1 MSRFVFKLQ
10 RVMEIRQ
17 QAVDE
22 AQAYL
27 ENCKTVLS
35 ELRRLLLEQRDAYI
49 SERDLLNDAVL
60 NGESQKYN
68 VYEQSLET
76 RKRRMME
83 LLEAIRVAEND
94 VDIAEQH
101 LVTCNRNLKVMEN
114 LRSKREREFQVAM
127 EEKERK
133 FLDEQATFRFHRS
146 AYDSSRE

>member
-1 MSRFVFKLQ
+1 MKRFVFRLQ

-22 AQAYL
+22 AKGYL

-35 ELRRLLLEQRDAYI
+35 ELRRLLMEQRDAYI
-49 SERDLLNDAVL
+49 SERDLLNQSVVR
-60 NGESQKYN
+60 GETHQYG

-83 LLEAIRVAEND
+83 LLEAIRVAESD

-101 LVTCNRNLKVMEN
+101 LVACNRNLKVMEN
-114 LRSKREREFQVAM
+114 LRDKKEREFIASE

>member
-1 MSRFVFKLQ
+1 MSRFVFRLQ

-27 ENCKTVLS
+27 ENCKTVVL
-35 ELRRLLLEQRDAYI
+35 ELRRLLMEQRDAYI
-49 SERDLLNDAVL
+49 TERDLLNESVL
-60 NGESQKYN
+60 NGESHKYA

-83 LLEAIRVAEND
+83 LLEAIRVAESD

-114 LRSKREREFQVAM
+114 LRDKQEREFRVAM

>member
-1 MSRFVFKLQ
+1 MRRFVFRLQ

-22 AQAYL
+22 AVAYL

-35 ELRRLLLEQRDAYI
+35 ELRRLLMEQRDAYI
-49 SERDLLNDAVL
+49 AERELLNQSVL
-60 NGESQKYN
+60 NGEAYQYN

-83 LLEAIRVAEND
+83 LLEAIRVAESD

-114 LRSKREREFQVAM
+114 LRSKQEREFQIA
-127 EEKERK
+127 EEQKERK

-146 AYDSSRE
+146 TYDSSRE

>member
-60 NGESQKYN
+60 NGESHKYN